1 MKLFF
6 TLFIVLSFHHEAV
19 FANTPP
25 ASPVSIPF
33 SQLNNP
39 GPWLPDVSK
48 MKIKTMERMMG
59 RKMKLKEKIAFKVLQ
74 WKVKKNLTLSKDKSR
89 ANRGR
94 TAMILGIIGLA
105 SLFIPY
111 LNIIS
116 IPCTILA
123 LVFGYQARK
132 ADPSDSKAR
141 TAIIL
146 GWITVGVYF
155 LILIIAIILL
165 AAFSFSFG

>member
-6 TLFIVLSFHHEAV
+6 TLIIGFVLSHDTV
-19 FANTPP
+19 SANILPV
-25 ASPVSIPF
+25 SPVAVASKP
-33 SQLNNP
+33 LTDP
-39 GPWLPDVSK
+39 GPWLPDISK
-48 MKIKTMERMMG
+48 MKIKTMEKLLG

-74 WKVKKNLTLSKDKSR
+74 WKIKKGYSIPKER
-89 ANRGR
+89 PNRGR

-123 LVFGYQARK
+123 LVFGYQARNANPQDHK
-132 ADPSDSKAR
+132 AK
-141 TAIIL
+141 TAIVL
-146 GWITVGVYF
+146 GWVTVGLYVLVL
-155 LILIIAIILL
+155 LIAVILL
-165 AAFSFSFG
+165 STATWSFG